1 MNISI
6 RNMPFTAS
14 LIEAAPQ
21 APGVYALWQDGAVVY
36 YGRTAAG
43 SATIRSA
50 LSEHFSGQAWSLQ
63 QATRCSWEVAE
74 DPERRL
80 SELIR
85 EFELAH
91 QCMPRWND
99 PQRLPTS

>member
-1 MNISI
+1 MSIST

-14 LIEAAPQ
+14 LIDAAPQ
-21 APGVYALWQDGAVVY
+21 ASGVYALWQDGAVVY
-36 YGRTAAG
+36 YGKTSGG

-50 LSEHFSGQAWSLQ
+50 LSEHLSGQAWSEL

-74 DPERRL
+74 DPEQRFG
-80 SELIR
+80 ELIR
-85 EFELAH
+85 AFELAH